1 MYLGKQRKQNRWYEY
16 DYNQFGYY
24 FVTIC
29 IQDRIECLGM
39 VKDDEMV
46 LNNYGEI
53 VLKYWQEI
61 PKHYNDIELDEFQI
75 MPNHHHG
82 IIIIKT
88 EPVGAENNVT
98 KMPNGAGTVGTEIS
112 VGMARY
118 VALGSVGTEQCS
130 VPTGPIPTVHYGF
143 LSKIIKSFKE
153 FTVKEIRRQY
163 NDYQFQW
170 QRSFHDRVI
179 RDEKELIGKRY
190 YIQQNPAQWSSDR
203 NNPININKK

>member
-1 MYLGKQRKQNRWYEY
+1 MYLGKDRKLNRWRGY

-39 VKDDEMV
+39 VKDGEMV

-88 EPVGAENNVT
+88 EPVG
-98 KMPNGAGTVGTEIS
+98 
-112 VGMARY
+112 MAQY
-118 VALGSVGTEQCS
+118 GALGSVGTEHCS
-130 VPTGPIPTVHYGF
+130 VPTCPIPTAHYGL
-143 LSKIIKSFKE
+143 LSKIVKSFKE
-153 FTVKEIRRQY
+153 FTVKEIRHKF
-163 NDYQFQW
+163 NDHQFQW

-179 RDEKELIGKRY
+179 RNEEELINIRY
-190 YIQQNPAQWSSDR
+190 YIQQNPAQWAQDR
-203 NNPININKK
+203 NNPLNI